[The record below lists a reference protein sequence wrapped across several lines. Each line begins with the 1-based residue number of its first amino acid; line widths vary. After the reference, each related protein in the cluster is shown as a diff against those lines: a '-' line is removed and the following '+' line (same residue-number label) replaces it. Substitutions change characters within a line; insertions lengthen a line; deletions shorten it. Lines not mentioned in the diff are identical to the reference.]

1 MAQTYKVL
9 GQVAPA
15 DTNLTTLYTVPS
27 ATQTVVSTIT
37 VANLTASSAAYR
49 IAIRPAGASV
59 ENKHYLAYDVGLE
72 AKDSIALTLGVALQA
87 TDVISVKSDTANA
100 FAFQVFGVEE
110 S

>member
-27 ATQTVVSTIT
+27 ATHTVVSTIS
-37 VANLTASSAAYR
+37 VANITNASAVYS
-49 IAIRPAGASV
+49 IAIRTNGDAV
-59 ENKHYLAYDVGLE
+59 ENKHYIAYQVGLG
-72 AKDSIALTLGVALQA
+72 ANDSISLTLGIALQA
-87 TDVISVKSDTANA
+87 TDVLSVKSGTSNA
-100 FAFQVFGVEE
+100 FAFQAFGVEV

>member
-1 MAQTYKVL
+1 VAQTYKVL

-27 ATQTVVSTIT
+27 ATQTVVSTIS
-37 VANLTASSAAYR
+37 VANITNTSATYR

-59 ENKHYLAYDVGLE
+59 ENKHYMAYDVPLLGN
-72 AKDSIALTLGVALQA
+72 DSISLTLGVALQA
-87 TDVISVKSDTANA
+87 TDVISVKSGTSNA
-100 FAFQVFGVEE
+100 VAFQAFGVEE